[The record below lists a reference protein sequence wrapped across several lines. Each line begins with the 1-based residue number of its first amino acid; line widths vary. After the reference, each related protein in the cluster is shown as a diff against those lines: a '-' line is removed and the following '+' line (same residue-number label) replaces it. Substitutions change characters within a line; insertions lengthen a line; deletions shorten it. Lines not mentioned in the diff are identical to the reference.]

1 MSAMKE
7 VFYDIEAAKFTIAEQ
22 KEEIRRLTEAL
33 NKEKQFT
40 EIVKEELF
48 ETYKD
53 IDCFYYFEKEINIA
67 AQLEITRLSHC
78 VDAKTKR
85 IRQLM
90 EQIRWMETL

>member
-7 VFYDIEAAKFTIAEQ
+7 VSYDIAEAKFTIAEQ
-22 KEEIRRLTEAL
+22 KQEIRRLTEAL
-33 NKEKQFT
+33 KKEKQFT

-48 ETYKD
+48 ATYKD
-53 IDCFYYFEKEINIA
+53 IDCFYYFEKEINA
-67 AQLEITRLSHC
+67 STQLEITRLSHC